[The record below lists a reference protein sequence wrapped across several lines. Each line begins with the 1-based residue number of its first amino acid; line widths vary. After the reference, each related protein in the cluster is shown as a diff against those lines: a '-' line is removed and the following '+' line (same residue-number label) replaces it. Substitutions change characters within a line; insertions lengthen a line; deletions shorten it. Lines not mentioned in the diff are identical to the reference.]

1 MNKIILSGNLCADP
15 ELQYVGGGQV
25 AKCTFRLAVQ
35 RRFANAQGVREADFL
50 NIVCW
55 KGTAES
61 ADRYLR
67 KGSKVLVSGSVQE
80 RSWEK
85 DGQRRYVTE
94 VVADEVEFLSHSEEK
109 KEPEGMKPD
118 ELPKEFVEV
127 EDDELPF

>member
-1 MNKIILSGNLCADP
+1 MNKIIISGNLCADP

-61 ADRYLR
+61 AGRYLR

-85 DGQRRYVTE
+85 DGQRRYVVE
-94 VVADEVEFLSHSEEK
+94 IVADEVEFLSAGAEK
-109 KEPEGMKPD
+109 EKIP
-118 ELPKEFVEV
+118 FVQV
-127 EDDELPF
+127 DDEETPWG